1 MTASEKPSGWIFDI
15 QGFSLHDGPG
25 TRTTVFLL
33 GCPLRCRWCSN
44 PEGLFARPRLLF
56 KPGRCA
62 RPVSGCNACLGACP
76 SGKIRADAGSG
87 TVQVERPALPGAMAS
102 PLLPHKEMTAPAA
115 ADRSPATDCLTGNG
129 PDCRQADEVGGGPFP
144 VQSGKAP
151 AWSPIAAGSGT
162 GPGLANGL
170 DDVPEAGI
178 RGWSEP
184 RPGAEADAGSL
195 FEGGPR
201 AGPRVGGEGCTGCGA
216 PCVEACPHEALTLGG
231 RSVQASELQRI
242 LSRDRRFWGSGGG
255 VTFSGGE
262 PLGQPAFLL
271 EMLRWCRGH
280 GIHAALETSAFAR
293 PEVFQGALDLVEFA
307 FLDLKMMDPARHRE
321 WTGVDNRV
329 ILENVRAAAA
339 RNPRPRLVVRVPLI
353 AGVND
358 DQDNLE
364 ALARFMAGAG
374 LDEVNLLPFHAMGTT
389 KWQHCGLETFQTG
402 LRAPD
407 QAGTE
412 AAADLLCRFGRTV
425 YLGHET
431 PF

>member
-1 MTASEKPSGWIFDI
+1 MTASETSGWIFDV

-56 KPGRCA
+56 KPARCA
-62 RPVSGCNACLGACP
+62 RPVTGCTACLDVCP

-87 TVQVERPALPGAMAS
+87 AVRVDRPALPGALAS
-102 PLLPHKEMTAPAA
+102 PLPEHPSAAAPAA
-115 ADRSPATDCLTGNG
+115 VARPLEPGSLTDRETDPGTGG
-129 PDCRQADEVGGGPFP
+129 TQPGGAPQAGTGRWP
-144 VQSGKAP
+144 VAP
-151 AWSPIAAGSGT
+151 AGTEARDGSAFEAG
-162 GPGLANGL
+162 
-170 DDVPEAGI
+170 PEAGT
-178 RGWSEP
+178 GGATPETVGTGVSTAVGF
-184 RPGAEADAGSL
+184 RPFGG
-195 FEGGPR
+195 EGGMTD
-201 AGPRVGGEGCTGCGA
+201 GCTGCAA
-216 PCVEACPHEALTLGG
+216 PCVDACPHEALTLGG
-231 RSVQASELQRI
+231 RSVRASDLQRI
-242 LSRDRRFWGSGGG
+242 LNRDRRFWGNGGG

-293 PEVFQGALDLVEFA
+293 PEVFREALGLVEFA
-307 FLDLKMMDPARHRE
+307 FLDLKVMDPARHRD
-321 WTGVDNRV
+321 WTGVDNQV
-329 ILENVRAAAA
+329 ILENVRSAAA
-339 RNPRPRLVVRVPLI
+339 RNSRPRLVVRVPLI

-358 DQDNLE
+358 DPGNLE
-364 ALARFMAGAG
+364 TLARFMAEAG

-389 KWQHCGLETFQTG
+389 KWQHCGLDSCQTG

-407 QAGTE
+407 QAGMD
-412 AAADLLCRFGRTV
+412 AAAELLRRGGRTV